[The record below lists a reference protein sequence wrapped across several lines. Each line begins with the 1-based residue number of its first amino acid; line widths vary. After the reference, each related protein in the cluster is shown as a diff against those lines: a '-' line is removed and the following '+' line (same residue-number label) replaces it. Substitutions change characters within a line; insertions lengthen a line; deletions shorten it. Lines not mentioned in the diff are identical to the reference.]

1 MRFSITSQRKR
12 EGESNLME
20 TDEVM
25 PVQGHIT
32 ACAHRAMMQTLLPP
46 KPGRAAQ
53 LPSPQLK
60 LFSRCRGKMHHQ
72 HAGSVERV
80 CVAGF
85 SLSSPL
91 HPFDPTALLSTPSDP
106 HGSLTDS
113 QHTTESIA
121 SPQTMCRAPST
132 TRSAYGYADAREVTP
147 GKSKGN

>member
-32 ACAHRAMMQTLLPP
+32 ACAQRAMMQTLLPP

-53 LPSPQLK
+53 LPQSTAEVLVPNEDAPPTH
-60 LFSRCRGKMHHQ
+60 REC
-72 HAGSVERV
+72 SVFV
-80 CVAGF
+80 
-85 SLSSPL
+85 SLAFPSHPL
-91 HPFDPTALLSTPSDP
+91 STPAFNPTALLSTPSDP
-106 HGSLTDS
+106 HGSLTHS
-113 QHTTESIA
+113 QHATESIA
-121 SPQTMCRAPST
+121 SPQTACEAPST
-132 TRSAYGYADAREVTP
+132 ARSAYGYADAGEVTP